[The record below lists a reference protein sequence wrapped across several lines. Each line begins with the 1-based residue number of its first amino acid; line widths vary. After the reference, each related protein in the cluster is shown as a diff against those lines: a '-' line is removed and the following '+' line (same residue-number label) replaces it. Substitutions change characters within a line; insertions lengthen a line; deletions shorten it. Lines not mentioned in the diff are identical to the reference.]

1 MRNVAIVTFRSKKYG
16 EGHFMRSQ
24 SLAKKISK
32 NNNLYLVIN
41 DLNQYNHKEYDH
53 YKKKFNYC
61 NNEDVSYFEENF
73 SANDVIW
80 FDLPYEKNFLKDRYR
95 SIASNFVGVNMF
107 GRNLNAFEKI
117 SFFPK
122 YAAIKREE
130 INGGIEIS
138 GKNCLTVSS
147 DFFINKEKKDKQII
161 VSMGGGDPLGFTE
174 MLLPMLLQLN
184 ISDYKI
190 KIILPRSLSKYDY
203 QEFSCSNK
211 CIYDFAEIDFS
222 KELKKSSLAIINGGI
237 TRYECIAAKTFFI
250 ALSMHRKQYKIS
262 EEVTKYGLG
271 YNFGVFVPN
280 LLNELKSYIENNYLS
295 NKFPISKTF
304 PELKIDSDKWMFDT
318 ALNELGLK

>member
-1 MRNVAIVTFRSKKYG
+1 MRNVAIITYRSKKYG

-24 SLAKKISK
+24 SLAQKISK
-32 NNNLYLVIN
+32 NNNLYLVVN
-41 DLNQYNHKEYDH
+41 DLNQSNHKEQNH
-53 YKKKFNYC
+53 YKKIFNYC

-80 FDLPYEKNFLKDRYR
+80 FDLPYEKNLLKDRYK
-95 SIASNFVGVNMF
+95 SIASNFVGINMF
-107 GRNLNAFEKI
+107 GRNINAFEKI

-122 YAAIKREE
+122 YSETKREV

-147 DFFINKEKKDKQII
+147 DFFSNKGKKDKQII

-174 MLLPMLLQLN
+174 MLLPMLLKLN
-184 ISDYKI
+184 VSDHKI
-190 KIILPRSLSKYDY
+190 KIILPRNLSKHDY
-203 QEFSCSNK
+203 QEFSGSK
-211 CIYDFAEIDFS
+211 KYIYNFAEIDFS

-262 EEVTKYGLG
+262 EEVTKHGLG
-271 YNFGVFVPN
+271 CNFGVFKPD
-280 LLNELKSYIENNYLS
+280 LLNKLKSYIENNYLLD
-295 NKFPISKTF
+295 NFPISKTF
-304 PELKIDSDKWMFDT
+304 PELEIDSDKWMFDT